1 MGVECRRDDCRY
13 LYSLSP
19 GVGTCVQS
27 RLTPKYCKVYHRT
40 SHVYHSFA
48 LALMFVVGA
57 CSIKK
62 PAKNFAIPSKSSKV
76 VTTETSIY
84 H

>member
-1 MGVECRRDDCRY
+1 
-13 LYSLSP
+13 
-19 GVGTCVQS
+19 
-27 RLTPKYCKVYHRT
+27 
-40 SHVYHSFA
+40 
-48 LALMFVVGA
+48 MFVVGA

>member
-27 RLTPKYCKVYHRT
+27 QLALKRCKDYHRT

-62 PAKNFAIPSKSSKV
+62 PAKNFATPSKSSRV
-76 VTTETSIY
+76 VTTDTSTQ